1 MGDEVAIKVG
11 YHIKALFF
19 KLFRKIMKSGN

>member
-19 KLFRKIMKSGN
+19 KFFRKIIKIGY